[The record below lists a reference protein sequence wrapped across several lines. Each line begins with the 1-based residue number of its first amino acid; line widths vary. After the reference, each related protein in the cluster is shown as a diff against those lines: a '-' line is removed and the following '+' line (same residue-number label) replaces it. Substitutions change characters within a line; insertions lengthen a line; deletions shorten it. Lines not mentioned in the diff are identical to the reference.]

1 VRYTTPPPQLG
12 AWEPPHLDQLSCVCM
27 LPFLPAS
34 YLVGSSVLLC
44 ARAIF
49 PPSPAD
55 AAGINLP
62 DSPFGAGGE
71 EEAEVE
77 AMLEQ
82 QEAQEAKDTWYP
94 QHRNCNCCKG
104 FIHGAWRVP
113 CSLGDALQRP
123 LTYSHNNPRCLVTPL
138 CAQRARRPCART
150 WACAGAHWRMTTSS
164 RLEMLRVDTA

>member
-1 VRYTTPPPQLG
+1 
-12 AWEPPHLDQLSCVCM
+12 
-27 LPFLPAS
+27 
-34 YLVGSSVLLC
+34 LLC

-49 PPSPAD
+49 PTSPAD

-104 FIHGAWRVP
+104 FIHGAWRVAF
-113 CSLGDALQRP
+113 SLGLAVMPCKGLSHIPTTTPAAL
-123 LTYSHNNPRCLVTPL
+123 
-138 CAQRARRPCART
+138 
-150 WACAGAHWRMTTSS
+150 
-164 RLEMLRVDTA
+164 

>member
-1 VRYTTPPPQLG
+1 MLCHRAHFP
-12 AWEPPHLDQLSCVCM
+12 ALS
-27 LPFLPAS
+27 
-34 YLVGSSVLLC
+34 
-44 ARAIF
+44 
-49 PPSPAD
+49 AD

-104 FIHGAWRVP
+104 FIHGACRVP
-113 CSLGDALQRP
+113 CSRG
-123 LTYSHNNPRCLVTPL
+123 
-138 CAQRARRPCART
+138 
-150 WACAGAHWRMTTSS
+150 ACFSKGSTG
-164 RLEMLRVDTA
+164 